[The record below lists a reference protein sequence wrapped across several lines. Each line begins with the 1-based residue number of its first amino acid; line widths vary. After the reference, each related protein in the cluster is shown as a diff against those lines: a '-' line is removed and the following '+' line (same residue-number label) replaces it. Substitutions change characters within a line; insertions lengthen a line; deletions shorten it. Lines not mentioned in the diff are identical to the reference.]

1 MKYSEKTKS
10 FYDLTLNYPDLPDD
24 LIDVT
29 EVEYQSVLIAREEG
43 CPFEFIDGK
52 LTVYDK
58 CPGTFYEWSNKTK
71 TWVLNQEKKDR
82 AAVAAYEANKSALL
96 AHAKEQIDILQD
108 ELELEL
114 AEDEEVTAAKL
125 KVWKAYR
132 VKLNKVDVINPVWPD
147 LPEKEQ

>member
-10 FYDLTLNYPDLPDD
+10 FYDLTLDYLDLPDD

-71 TWVLNQEKKDR
+71 TWVLNQGKKDR
-82 AAVAAYEANKSALL
+82 AAAATNEAKKSTLMAQ
-96 AHAKEQIDILQD
+96 AKEQIEILQD
-108 ELELEL
+108 ELDLEL
-114 AEDEEVTAAKL
+114 SEDIKVTKVQL
-125 KVWKAYR
+125 KAWKAYR
-132 VKLNKVDVINPVWPD
+132 VKLYKVDTANPVWPEV
-147 LPEKEQ
+147 PE

>member
-82 AAVAAYEANKSALL
+82 AAVA
-96 AHAKEQIDILQD
+96 KEQIDILQD